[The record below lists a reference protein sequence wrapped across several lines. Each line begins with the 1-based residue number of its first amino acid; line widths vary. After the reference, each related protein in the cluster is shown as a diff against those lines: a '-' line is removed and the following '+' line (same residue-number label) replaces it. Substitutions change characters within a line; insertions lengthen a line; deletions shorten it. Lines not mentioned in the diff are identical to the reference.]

1 MARHYKLIRQN
12 LNIRSIFSTCSK
24 PLNVCS
30 GVIGV
35 ALLAFRAIGSFL
47 SWVDK
52 QDETQVDAWVDE
64 EEFEEQK

>member
-1 MARHYKLIRQN
+1 MFKAIKR
-12 LNIRSIFSTCSK
+12 FF
-24 PLNVCS
+24 

-52 QDETQVDAWVDE
+52 QDEAQVDAWVDE
-64 EEFEEQK
+64 EEFEEHK

>member
-1 MARHYKLIRQN
+1 MFKAIKRL
-12 LNIRSIFSTCSK
+12 F
-24 PLNVCS
+24 

>member
-1 MARHYKLIRQN
+1 MLKAIKR
-12 LNIRSIFSTCSK
+12 F
-24 PLNVCS
+24 V

-52 QDETQVDAWVDE
+52 QDETEVDAWIDE
-64 EEFEEQK
+64 EELEEA